1 MTSASLESSPK
12 NVVLGLFIAAALIV
26 VATYFMVLLMGS
38 WFIFFTQPGVTLI
51 SQYGDFPVLLLFFVG
66 FNVPANIGVAFA
78 FVLTVFVL
86 CFVVAWK
93 WRESFHVVVTKSF
106 SRPLRSVFNNF
117 LFIMPLLSSMLL
129 VAVTVII
136 YLQNFAGIP
145 TGTIQPEPGEPAQ
158 EFFLLLAYAPL
169 TEELGF
175 RLVPIGIFTAIL
187 VLSARMKTRVN
198 GAKLFIA
205 SFIYPEGAKRMVGLP
220 NVTDQGF
227 WRGISRGEW
236 AMILI
241 ASFIFAYAHVA
252 SGIGW
257 EIGKVTSVFV
267 QALFF
272 GTVYIAYGFG
282 APILM
287 HWFFNY
293 YLYFFDPD
301 VLSAWFPSTAPGLA
315 IAELVILALGTG
327 GWVAFAFT
335 AVRRR
340 RKRMKSKETVPVQP
354 VPPVE
359 PATLPS

>member
-1 MTSASLESSPK
+1 MK
-12 NVVLGLFIAAALIV
+12 NVLLSLFIVAVLII
-26 VATYFMVLLMGS
+26 VASYFLVLLMGS

-51 SQYGDFPVLLLFFVG
+51 SQSGDFPVLLLFILG
-66 FNVPANIGVAFA
+66 FSVPANIGAAFA

-86 CFVVAWK
+86 CFVAAWT
-93 WRESFHVVVTKSF
+93 WRESFHVVLRKSF

-136 YLQNFAGIP
+136 YLQNLAGIP
-145 TGTIQPEPGEPAQ
+145 TGAVQPEAGESAQ
-158 EFFLLLAYAPL
+158 EFFLLLAYAPVA
-169 TEELGF
+169 EELGF
-175 RLVPIGIFTAIL
+175 RLIPIGIFTAAL
-187 VLSARMKTRVN
+187 VFSARMRTRAN

-205 SFIYPEGAKRMVGLP
+205 SFIYPEGAKRMVGLR

-241 ASFIFAYAHVA
+241 ASSVFAYAHVA

-257 EIGKVTSVFV
+257 EIGKISSVFV

-272 GTVYIAYGFG
+272 GVVYIAYGFG

-301 VLSAWFPSTAPGLA
+301 ILSAWFPSAEPVLA
-315 IAELVILALGTG
+315 VVEPVLLTLGAA
-327 GWVAFAFT
+327 GWVVFAIT

-340 RKRMKSKETVPVQP
+340 RIKKRQVMPAP
-354 VPPVE
+354 PAPPVE
-359 PATLPS
+359 PPTLPS

>member
-1 MTSASLESSPK
+1 MESSAK
-12 NVVLGLFIAAALIV
+12 NVVLSLFIVAVLIV
-26 VATYFMVLLMGS
+26 VASYFLVLLMGS
-38 WFIFFTQPGVTLI
+38 WFIFFTQPGGALI
-51 SQYGDFPVLLLFFVG
+51 SQSKDFPVLLLFILVG
-66 FNVPANIGVAFA
+66 FYVPANAGAAFA
-78 FVLTVFVL
+78 FILIVFAL
-86 CFVVAWK
+86 CFVAVWK
-93 WRESFHVVVTKSF
+93 WRESFHVVVRKSF

-136 YLQNFAGIP
+136 FLQTLVHIP
-145 TGTIQPEPGEPAQ
+145 TGAVQPGPGESAQ
-158 EFFLLLAYAPL
+158 EFFLTLAYAPL

-175 RLVPIGIFTAIL
+175 RLVPLGIFTAVL

-198 GAKLFIA
+198 GLKLFVV

-241 ASFIFAYAHVA
+241 ASSVFAYAHIATGV
-252 SGIGW
+252 GW
-257 EIGKVTSVFV
+257 EIGKVSSVFV

-272 GTVYIAYGFG
+272 GVVYIAYGFG

-293 YLYFFDPD
+293 YLYFFDPT
-301 VLSAWFPSTAPGLA
+301 VLSTWFPSTEPVIAVVELA
-315 IAELVILALGTG
+315 LLALGTG
-327 GWVAFAFT
+327 GWVVFAFT
-335 AVRRR
+335 TVRRR
-340 RKRMKSKETVPVQP
+340 WKRIKSKENVPVPPAPPAQ
-354 VPPVE
+354 PVE

>member
-1 MTSASLESSPK
+1 MESSAK
-12 NVVLGLFIAAALIV
+12 NVVLSLFVVAVLIV
-26 VATYFMVLLMGS
+26 VASYFLVLLMGS
-38 WFIFFTQPGVTLI
+38 WFIFFTQPGVTLV
-51 SQYGDFPVLLLFFVG
+51 SQSGDFPVLLLFFFG
-66 FNVPANIGVAFA
+66 FSVPANIGAAFA
-78 FVLTVFVL
+78 FILTAFVF
-86 CFVVAWK
+86 CFVAAWK
-93 WRESFHVVVTKSF
+93 WRESFHIALTKSF

-136 YLQNFAGIP
+136 YLQNLAGIP
-145 TGTIQPEPGEPAQ
+145 TGAVQPEPGESAQ

-175 RLVPIGIFTAIL
+175 RLVPLGIFTAVL

-198 GAKLFIA
+198 GVKLFVV

-220 NVTDQGF
+220 NVTDHGF
-227 WRGISRGEW
+227 WRGISHGEW

-241 ASFIFAYAHVA
+241 ASSVFAYAHIA
-252 SGIGW
+252 TGIGW
-257 EIGKVTSVFV
+257 EIGKVSSVFV

-272 GTVYIAYGFG
+272 GVVYIAYGFG

-293 YLYFFDPD
+293 YLYFFDPI
-301 VLSAWFPSTAPGLA
+301 VLSTWFPSTEPV
-315 IAELVILALGTG
+315 IAVVELVLLALGIG
-327 GWVAFAFT
+327 GWVVLAFT

-340 RKRMKSKETVPVQP
+340 WKRMKGKEVVPA
-354 VPPVE
+354 PPAPPAE